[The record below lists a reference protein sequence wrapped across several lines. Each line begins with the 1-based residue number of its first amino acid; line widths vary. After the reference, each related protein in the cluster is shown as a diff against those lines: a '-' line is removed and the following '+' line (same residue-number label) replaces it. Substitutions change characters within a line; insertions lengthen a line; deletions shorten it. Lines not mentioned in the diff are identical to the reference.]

1 MCKLFIN
8 NDIKNLMLTTRW
20 QVNELIQTSRTYIL
34 KYRGKQDLIKTK
46 EGKNRTEGK
55 ATRINSEMKAKHMK
69 QTNPNLI
76 NTMDMNVLNSLLRDT
91 LTLYLKNPATCHF

>member
-8 NDIKNLMLTTRW
+8 NDIKNLMLTTRR

-34 KYRGKQDLIKTK
+34 KYGGKQDLIKTK
-46 EGKNRTEGK
+46 AGKNRIEGK
-55 ATRINSEMKAKHMK
+55 ATRNNDEMKAKHMK

>member
-1 MCKLFIN
+1 MCKVFIN
-8 NDIKNLMLTTRW
+8 NNIKNLILTTRR
-20 QVNELIQTSRTYIL
+20 QVNELIQTYIL

-55 ATRINSEMKAKHMK
+55 ATRNKTEMNAKHMK
-69 QTNPNLI
+69 QTNPNSI
-76 NTMDMNVLNSLLRDT
+76 NTMDMDMLNSLLRDT